1 MFWTRLLLQS
11 TDMLI
16 SSVESQKG
24 VNSVQWC
31 SVENQKG
38 TVQSLDGDGA
48 LLIFN
53 ITSLNNAL
61 LLLRQFVHAAR
72 CVNGVY
78 SAMPSQYC
86 QKVTVRGN
94 FCGGF
99 IFTNFASQSS
109 QKFPPQYMA
118 IYSNEIIAKISKLS
132 HCEFPHLVQNRK
144 NICTRNIW
152 RIQYHICCFFFF
164 FSQFPTRYQKSQSSL
179 RPLVESLRRDWLRS
193 TSRRMAMTLS
203 MENRCRKTSSLRSK
217 VRTKKQSFVLM

>member
-1 MFWTRLLLQS
+1 MISNDFFIVIDSLFLLKIQLDYSSFFFLGGGGGGDEVLTQHALQSAHKKLALSVVTCLFDTKCTCIPLMVLHVWTRLLQS

-24 VNSVQWC
+24 INSVQWC

-61 LLLRQFVHAAR
+61 LLLSRQFVHAAR

-86 QKVTVRGN
+86 QKVT
-94 FCGGF
+94 
-99 IFTNFASQSS
+99 T
-109 QKFPPQYMA
+109 
-118 IYSNEIIAKISKLS
+118 
-132 HCEFPHLVQNRK
+132 
-144 NICTRNIW
+144 W
-152 RIQYHICCFFFF
+152 
-164 FSQFPTRYQKSQSSL
+164 
-179 RPLVESLRRDWLRS
+179 
-193 TSRRMAMTLS
+193 
-203 MENRCRKTSSLRSK
+203 
-217 VRTKKQSFVLM
+217 